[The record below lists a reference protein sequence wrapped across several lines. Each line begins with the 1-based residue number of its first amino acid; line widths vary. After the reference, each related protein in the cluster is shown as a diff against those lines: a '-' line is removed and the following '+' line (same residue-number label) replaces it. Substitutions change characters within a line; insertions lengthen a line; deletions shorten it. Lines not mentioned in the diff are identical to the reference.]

1 MELEEPFKTEM
12 TQFCDENYLN
22 APDYSS
28 DIIPVTLLIPILKYF
43 IDLGHVKVET
53 LKMERFVDSN
63 NSIIDFVNKNIFEIY
78 EKVRFAKYIRSGNRL
93 NFILPDFDS
102 PYIIISGGKSECS
115 ELITK
120 TKLETFNTDS
130 KTKFDWWNEK

>member
-1 MELEEPFKTEM
+1 VLELEEPFKTEM

-93 NFILPDFDS
+93 NLILPDFDS
-102 PYIIISGGKSECS
+102 PYIIFPVVKV
-115 ELITK
+115 
-120 TKLETFNTDS
+120 NVQ
-130 KTKFDWWNEK
+130 N